1 MLRTL
6 TALLPCLAISIGLS
20 LLASPAPVSAAS
32 STYTVVRGDSLYA
45 VAQKQHMTLA
55 TLERINHLNDASVLR
70 LGQQLR
76 LAAPPSN
83 ARQSSRV
90 RSHHVAD
97 QTRRLNKNISTMV
110 AAQRPSS
117 ATAIRA
123 WSNVGHHEAASQ
135 MAESQAVWV
144 ATHTSGTYR
153 NFSWGPALATAQRTI
168 AFEVSVTRTAL
179 RFIGVPYAW
188 GGTSFAGVDCSGFVQ
203 TVFHRNGINLP
214 RTADA
219 QYASGQRVAASGMQP
234 GDLVFFQTYS
244 AGASHV
250 GIYLGGGRF
259 IHASSS
265 NGVRVDSMSENYYAS
280 RFIGARRTL

>member
-1 MLRTL
+1 M
-6 TALLPCLAISIGLS
+6 AVSIGLS
-20 LLASPAPVSAAS
+20 LLASPTPVSAAS
-32 STYTVVRGDSLYA
+32 LTYTVVRGDSLYA
-45 VAQKQHMTLA
+45 VAHKQHMSLA
-55 TLERINHLNDASVLR
+55 TLERINHLNDASVLA

-76 LAAPPSN
+76 LAAPTSN
-83 ARQSSRV
+83 AHTSTRTRV
-90 RSHHVAD
+90 AE
-97 QTRRLNKNISTMV
+97 QTRSLNKRISRMV
-110 AAQRPSS
+110 SAQRPSTV
-117 ATAIRA
+117 AAIRA
-123 WSNVGHHEAASQ
+123 WSNVGHREAASR

-153 NFSWGPALATAQRTI
+153 AFSWGPALATAQRTI
-168 AFEVSVTRTAL
+168 AFEVSVTKTAL

-219 QYASGQRVAASGMQP
+219 QYASGQRVRASGMQP

-280 RFIGARRTL
+280 RFIGARRTI